1 MALAFTSTQAPSK
14 VDIDWA
20 LGIGRYWGMVMKGRV
35 GWELGVGLVEVPRGR
50 LDRKARSEK
59 ARWKAARIGVR
70 SRRRHHEPGRSL
82 VRRHG
87 NGRPEE
93 AYRRSHHCARLSD
106 PFVAAE
112 GQGRVSRLQSIRIA
126 LPT

>member
-70 SRRRHHEPGRSL
+70 SRRQSSSSGVGGAPGGGGGASGKL
-82 VRRHG
+82 PLPQAF
-87 NGRPEE
+87 RPTLPPT
-93 AYRRSHHCARLSD
+93 ARGPRGIINVTD
-106 PFVAAE
+106 YVINA
-112 GQGRVSRLQSIRIA
+112 QQK
-126 LPT
+126 